1 MKITPHQKER
11 RSSES
16 QRKMKAAATLMTPAR
31 QNLVIAP
38 CLKRTPTMPICCFG
52 IDKMVDIT
60 SIA

>member
-1 MKITPHQKER
+1 
-11 RSSES
+11 
-16 QRKMKAAATLMTPAR
+16 MKAAATLMTPAR